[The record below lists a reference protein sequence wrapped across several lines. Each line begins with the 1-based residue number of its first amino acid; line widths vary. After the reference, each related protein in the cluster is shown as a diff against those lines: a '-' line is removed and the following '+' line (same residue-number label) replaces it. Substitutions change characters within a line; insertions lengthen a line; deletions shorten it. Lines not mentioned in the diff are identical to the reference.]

1 LPLFSAGRISSL
13 PKPGANGH
21 VFVRTVSLPTLAGR
35 ALCSIF
41 IDSAADSGGKAMS
54 EHVYRVIEVV
64 GSSPKGIE
72 GAIEN
77 AVEKANKTLRELR
90 WFEVIETRGHVEG
103 GKVSHYQV
111 KLKLA
116 FTLE

>member
-1 LPLFSAGRISSL
+1 
-13 PKPGANGH
+13 
-21 VFVRTVSLPTLAGR
+21 
-35 ALCSIF
+35 
-41 IDSAADSGGKAMS
+41 MS

-90 WFEVIETRGHVEG
+90 WFEVIETRGHVED